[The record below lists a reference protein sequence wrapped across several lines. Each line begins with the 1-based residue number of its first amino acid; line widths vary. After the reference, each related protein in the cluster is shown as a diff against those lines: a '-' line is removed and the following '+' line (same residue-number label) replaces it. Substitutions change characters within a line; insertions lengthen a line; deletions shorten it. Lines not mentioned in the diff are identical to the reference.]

1 MKRKILI
8 IEDEKSL
15 AQVLEDTFSQ
25 EGFEIIKAFDG
36 ENGVDKFYNEKPDL
50 ILLDINLPKKIR
62 LGSMQRDT

>member
-8 IEDEKSL
+8 IEDEKPL

-50 ILLDINLPKKIR
+50 IHFSKGNTSHDIKVVNN
-62 LGSMQRDT
+62 